1 VERIDST
8 ASESNLDLAHLVSN
22 AVTEACREA
31 NLSIVGSVGSTPEE
45 QDLVRSAVEAALRTE
60 LGERPDGAGTPV
72 SVGGA
77 SYSAA
82 HEAEVALF
90 ANRSVAEV
98 LELVRSAVEG
108 AVHNELASQ
117 AETRPGGGTP
127 ASVGGGSHSAAHD
140 ADVALLAQRS
150 VQEVLHAVAQ
160 QSETP
165 EVPVAPERSHQEVS
179 QPIRCKAVP
188 PVPRLWEPQPRS
200 EGSHR
205 WEQPQTPS
213 ADEEEPA
220 VQHVE
225 TAASE
230 SNLDLAHLVSHAVT
244 EACRDSNLSMI
255 GSVGEVPEE

>member
-1 VERIDST
+1 MF
-8 ASESNLDLAHLVSN
+8 A
-22 AVTEACREA
+22 
-31 NLSIVGSVGSTPEE
+31 
-45 QDLVRSAVEAALRTE
+45 TE
-60 LGERPDGAGTPV
+60 LSLLSERPDGAGTPV

-165 EVPVAPERSHQEVS
+165 EVPVAPERS
-179 QPIRCKAVP
+179 
-188 PVPRLWEPQPRS
+188 LEPQPEHRS
-200 EGSHR
+200 SMR
-205 WEQPQTPS
+205 TRKRILL
-213 ADEEEPA
+213 PA
-220 VQHVE
+220 R
-225 TAASE
+225 
-230 SNLDLAHLVSHAVT
+230 L
-244 EACRDSNLSMI
+244 
-255 GSVGEVPEE
+255 